1 MNPSD
6 DSDPGAQDLSELR
19 ELLFAEELKKIAF
32 LESQVARYPTT
43 EAVARA
49 LPEAIRLSDD
59 RSGRLKDA
67 LSSPVESA
75 LQRSVRENPQPL
87 IDVIFPIIG
96 PMIRKAVASAV
107 DGLSQGLNQAA
118 QYSLNPVFR
127 WKAFRSGMPFHQYLM
142 LETLIFSVEQ
152 VFLLHRETSLVLQH
166 VHQEGEEAQDPDMV
180 AGMLTALQ
188 QFAVDSFQMSE
199 AESVDV
205 FKIGDL
211 QVHLLVGPNVAL
223 AAVVRGS
230 LPEDVRVSLQELL
243 ESIEFR
249 YADQLREFEGDDEP
263 FEPLGEELRSHLVQ
277 EQEPPSS
284 RPSAGALMIA
294 GAILIVCVLTAG
306 FYWLSDYTWKGYLDA
321 VEKSP
326 GTLVTRVEKSWT
338 VGWRFLP
345 IYRHYEVHGLRDPL
359 SNDPADLLK
368 DHRFLKPDVDFLW
381 ERFQSDHPFMLRQRV
396 RSILVP
402 PDTAK
407 YDIDD
412 QGVLTVKGRASA
424 TWIQRARLQATIVPG
439 VLKYVD
445 DELEDTDPL
454 GRIISKLKPPRS
466 VNLLLSGDDVL
477 ADGKAS
483 HKWILGAK
491 EAIKN
496 IPEATS
502 IDTTSVVDL
511 DLERFKALQA
521 LIEGR
526 SVFFQSG
533 TAKATG
539 NVDQVLSATAA
550 DWKKAQREADT
561 LGLKLTL
568 EVTGQSDAVG
578 TKAENEKLSLKRA
591 QIIRD
596 RLVPKG
602 ILAQKMDLK
611 AIQSPNEDPRL
622 RRVIFRVAGAP

>member
-1 MNPSD
+1 MKSSEH
-6 DSDPGAQDLSELR
+6 SDPSAEEMEALKK
-19 ELLFAEELKKIAF
+19 LLFHKEMKTIAY
-32 LESQVARYPTT
+32 LESQIARYPTT
-43 EAVARA
+43 EGVARA
-49 LPEAIRLSDD
+49 LPEAIRLSDE

-96 PMIRKAVASAV
+96 PMIRKAVASAI

-152 VFLLHRETSLVLQH
+152 LFLLHRETSLVLQH
-166 VHQEGEEAQDPDMV
+166 VHEQGEETQDPDMV
-180 AGMLTALQ
+180 AGMLAALQ
-188 QFAVDSFQMSE
+188 QFAVDSFKMSE
-199 AESVDV
+199 SESVDV

-263 FEPLGEELRSHLVQ
+263 FAALGEELQSHLVQ
-277 EQEPPSS
+277 EQEPPST
-284 RPSAGALMIA
+284 RPSAGAWMIA
-294 GAILIVCVLTAG
+294 GTILTICLLTFG

-326 GTLVTRVEKSWT
+326 GSLVTRVEKSWS
-338 VGWRFLP
+338 VGWKLPP

-359 SNDPADLLK
+359 SNDPKELLE
-368 DHRFLKPDVDFLW
+368 DYSFLKPEVVFLW
-381 ERFQSDHPFMLRQRV
+381 ERFQSDHPLMLGQRV

-402 PDTAK
+402 PETAK
-407 YDIDD
+407 FDIDAE
-412 QGVLTVKGRASA
+412 GALTVRGRASA
-424 TWIQRARLQATIVPG
+424 DWIQRARLQATIIPG
-439 VLKYVD
+439 VLRYND
-445 DELEDTDPL
+445 EELEDIDPL
-454 GRIISKLKPPRS
+454 GRIKKRLNPPHS
-466 VNLLLSGDDVL
+466 VNLLLSGDEVL

-483 HKWILGAK
+483 HEWLLGAQ

-496 IPEATS
+496 IPEVNS
-502 IDTTSVVDL
+502 LDTTSVVDL
-511 DLERFKALQA
+511 DLQRFKALQA

-526 SVFFQSG
+526 SIFFQSG
-533 TAKATG
+533 TATATG
-539 NVDQVLSATAA
+539 NVDEVLSATAA
-550 DWKKAQREADT
+550 DWKKAQKEAEA
-561 LGLKLTL
+561 LGLSLTL

-591 QIIRD
+591 QMIRD
-596 RLVPKG
+596 RLAPKG
-602 ILAQKMDLK
+602 VPTQNMDLK